1 MNNNTISNS
10 YKNTFSEIITNL
22 SSFNFLFSCNVCRHF
37 LFSSSN
43 IKSIY
48 LLKEKYFCYV
58 LNDID
63 KLCPLQV
70 VDSPSLEDIF
80 LNQKDTYFNEV
91 TCKSCGEI
99 IGSFIIMSNFEK
111 NFLSNSILVRND
123 KLISYKITEYSTVQH
138 RFKVNS
144 DLVEKNEEAEK
155 CAQLNMNIIE
165 NFENLNKK
173 MKYITK
179 GKELFGN
186 IQEIK
191 DNLEKL
197 TKIHQ
202 YLKYASL
209 KNKQTV

>member
-1 MNNNTISNS
+1 MNNNIISNS

-22 SSFNFLFSCNVCRHF
+22 SSYNFLFSCNVCRHF

-58 LNDID
+58 LREIEN
-63 KLCPLQV
+63 LCHLQV
-70 VDSPSLEDIF
+70 VDSPSLEDTF

-91 TCKSCGEI
+91 KCKSCGET
-99 IGSFIIMSNFEK
+99 IGSYIIMSNLEK
-111 NFLSNSILVRND
+111 NFLSNTILVRND

-138 RFKVNS
+138 RFRVNS
-144 DLVEKNEEAEK
+144 DSVEKNEEAEK
-155 CAQLNMNIIE
+155 CSQLNINIIK
-165 NFENLNKK
+165 NFEKLDKK

-179 GKELFGN
+179 GKELLGN

-191 DNLEKL
+191 DGLEKL

-209 KNKQTV
+209 KSKQAI